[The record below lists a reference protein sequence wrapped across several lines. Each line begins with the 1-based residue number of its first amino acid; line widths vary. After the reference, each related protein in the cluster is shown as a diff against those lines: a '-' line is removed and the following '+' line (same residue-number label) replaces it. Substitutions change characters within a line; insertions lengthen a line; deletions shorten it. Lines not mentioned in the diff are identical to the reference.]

1 MVSKQHRFKG
11 QNTLRYLF
19 KKGNSVRG
27 NLLTLRYLRNN
38 RTNTYRVAVVV
49 SKKVTKS
56 APKRNR
62 IRRRIYE
69 IIRLN
74 NADYLQNHDIAFIVF
89 NDKIASMP
97 YAELKE
103 IILDQLKQISKSD
116 KK

>member
-1 MVSKQHRFKG
+1 VVSKQHRFTG

-38 RTNTYRVAVVV
+38 RTTSYRVAVVV

-74 NADYLQNHDIAFIVF
+74 NAQYLQNHDIAFIVF
-89 NDKIASMP
+89 NDKIATMP
-97 YAELKE
+97 HAELE
-103 IILDQLKQISKSD
+103 QIIIGQLKQISKSD